1 MYKKFKRMSTVLC
14 AVSMLSCIS
23 MTAFASNLDAQ
34 ATETNPLDSGKE
46 ILYYLFWTQD
56 DKLKSDLDDLQTEV
70 GLSDQQMEELKDI
83 GLNEHLE
90 NLTLSNEYASNTR
103 SSISTFNNIVESN
116 VAIRNTTISG
126 ALGEKEDMF
135 REWILD
141 WWGDEREYRMNPA
154 QTRADVGTVSNIW
167 ATQYVPNTS
176 GAREVALPDKYVKFA
191 NLGWDDT
198 YPNPPYTVDVYSP
211 DKGITLSDIA
221 VDEVGPWNENDNYWD
236 DNRRT
241 FSDLDVGVP
250 EAYAAYYNDYN
261 GGKDESG
268 RTVLNPAGIDLSTAA
283 AKEIGFGTYESG
295 FVEVTYD
302 DLP

>member
-1 MYKKFKRMSTVLC
+1 MYKKFKKISAILC
-14 AVSMLSCIS
+14 VASMLSCIS
-23 MTAFASNLDAQ
+23 MTAFANNLDTQ
-34 ATETNPLDSGKE
+34 ASETNPLDSGKE

-56 DKLKSDLDDLQTEV
+56 DKLKSDLEDLQIEV
-70 GLSDQQMEELKDI
+70 GLSDHQMEELKDI

-90 NLTLSNEYASNTR
+90 NMTLSNEYASNAR
-103 SSISTFNNIVESN
+103 SSVVTFNNVVENN
-116 VAIRNTTISG
+116 VTLRNTNISET
-126 ALGEKEDMF
+126 LGEKEDMF
-135 REWILD
+135 RDWILE
-141 WWGDEREYRMNPA
+141 WWGDERAYRMNSA
-154 QTRADVGTVSNIW
+154 QTRADVGTVTNIW

-198 YPNPPYTVDVYSP
+198 YSNPPYTVDVYSP
-211 DKGITLSDIA
+211 DNDITLSNIA

-236 DNRRT
+236 DDRRE

-250 EAYAAYYNDYN
+250 EAYAAYYDDYN
-261 GGKDESG
+261 GGKDEFG
-268 RTVLNPAGIDLSTAA
+268 RTVLNPAGIDLSTTA